1 MPYDP
6 RRLLIL
12 DAQLLVRQYAG
23 RLDPETCLDVTQRK
37 QWAAEAAALLTE
49 MSAALEEL
57 LPIGR
62 IDYQDYGEWNVQMRA
77 QGRPVTFK
85 PRADRK

>member
-1 MPYDP
+1 MPHDP

-23 RLDPETCLDVTQRK
+23 RMAPETCLDSAQRK
-37 QWAAEAAALLTE
+37 QWAAEVALLLAE

-57 LPIGR
+57 LPLGR
-62 IDYQDYGEWNVQMRA
+62 INYQDYGEWNIQMRE
-77 QGRPVTFK
+77 QRRGVSFK
-85 PRADRK
+85 LRTDR